1 MRSASSQLSTAL
13 PPCNSQR
20 RCARR
25 VIMSRVTAGR
35 RNVASAGE
43 VDGCEDGIILA
54 AMPGRAEGAALRRT
68 KSRRR

>member
-20 RCARR
+20 RWARR
-25 VIMSRVTAGR
+25 AIMSLVTAGR
-35 RNVASAGE
+35 RSVASAGE
-43 VDGCEDGIILA
+43 GDGREDGIIFA
-54 AMPGRAEGAALRRT
+54 AMPSRAEGAALRRT